1 MNGKNPRF
9 DVIGQLA
16 VLRRYARS
24 LTRSD
29 TDAEDLVHDAL
40 VRAYERKTT
49 FRQAGNL
56 RTWLLS
62 VLHNVFVDGCRS
74 RRSETGRLERAA
86 VLAEAH
92 LLPSQD
98 HVVRLSQ
105 IRTAFLSLAEEQ
117 RAALHLVAIEGLSYE
132 EAATTLAI
140 PIGTLMS
147 RIARA
152 RAALREIEDGP
163 ANIGHLKVVGGR
175 NDNAD

>member
-1 MNGKNPRF
+1 MNGQNTRF

-105 IRTAFLSLAEEQ
+105 IR
-117 RAALHLVAIEGLSYE
+117 
-132 EAATTLAI
+132 
-140 PIGTLMS
+140 
-147 RIARA
+147 
-152 RAALREIEDGP
+152 
-163 ANIGHLKVVGGR
+163 
-175 NDNAD
+175 